1 MPNIA
6 RSAVRLFST
15 ACALTLVS
23 VTTACSSTT
32 GQAGMPAPPV
42 SNVPALSSNVA
53 PMSSTVQQ
61 KPPAKAKNCCLVVVS
76 GISFGVGDTAVY
88 HNAKMFKKIGP
99 VKNATQNPN
108 PQAAAVSKAGVVYVS
123 DLGTQTV
130 YAYGHGYSRAPTA
143 QYPQSS
149 PSGVAVPRA
158 LTVGKDGTLY
168 VADEIENQGKFVAN
182 VVQVYPPGSSQPSLT
197 LQGPPN
203 AIQGAGVAT
212 DAQDNVYIAAQ
223 ANSPSDPSQEVVQ
236 VIKYPPGSNTGQLTN
251 LTAPPYFSRAIAID
265 GSGNILIGD
274 VNASCGAVFVF
285 PPGATTPSRIIG
297 TQCSSGSEVS
307 GVALGTNGSLYVA
320 DSEGDTVQQ
329 YSYATGKLLGALFV
343 PNVFSV
349 VGIAEGPA
357 IRL

>member
-1 MPNIA
+1 MPNTA
-6 RSAVRLFST
+6 RSAVRLFCT

-23 VTTACSSTT
+23 VTTACSNTT
-32 GQAGMPAPPV
+32 GQGGVPATPAAFA
-42 SNVPALSSNVA
+42 PALSSNA
-53 PMSSTVQQ
+53 RPISATVQQ
-61 KPPAKAKNCCLVVVS
+61 RPPAKAKNCCLVVVS
-76 GISFGVGDTAVY
+76 AISAGVGDTVVY
-88 HNAKMFKKIGP
+88 HNAKRFKKIGP
-99 VKNATQNPN
+99 VKAATQSPD
-108 PQAAAVSKAGVVYVS
+108 PQAAAVSKTGVVYVS
-123 DLGTQTV
+123 DLRTQTV

-143 QYPQSS
+143 QFPQSS
-149 PSGVAVPRA
+149 PSGVAVPRSLA
-158 LTVGKDGTLY
+158 VGNDGTLY
-168 VADEIENQGKFVAN
+168 VGDDIENQGKFVAN

-203 AIQGAGVAT
+203 AIQNAGVAV
-212 DAQDNVYIAAQ
+212 DAQNSVYIAAQ

-236 VIKYPPGSNTGQLTN
+236 VIEYAPGSNNGQITN

-265 GSGNILIGD
+265 GSGNLLIGD

-285 PPGATTPSRIIG
+285 PPGGTTPSRIIG

-320 DSEGDTVQQ
+320 NSNGDAVQQ
-329 YSYATGKLLGALFV
+329 FSYATGKLLGALMV

-357 IRL
+357 VKL